1 MSCLVKFHLIVNL
14 EIEKL
19 AGFKCIAVKN
29 VGGEFS
35 SFFKSPGINFTKRV
49 INSIRKIQMLDIFS
63 LLGGGGG
70 FFVFVF
76 FY

>member
-19 AGFKCIAVKN
+19 AGFKCIAVKKN

-63 LLGGGGG
+63 LGGGGG
-70 FFVFVF
+70 F
-76 FY
+76 